1 MTAVTLYAVF
11 ADLAEA
17 QRIGRQMVE
26 EQLAACV
33 NILQPCRSIYRWE
46 GAIETASEVPALFK
60 TTLEMSDRIIERITE
75 LHSYSNPALA
85 IWPIT
90 KHPSFMPIGSRKA
103 SKGNILP
110 VEKCPLLLD
119 FLRSAR
125 E

>member
-1 MTAVTLYAVF
+1 MTSVTLYAVF
-11 ADLAEA
+11 ADMAEA

-60 TTLEMSDRIIERITE
+60 TTLEVADRIIGRITE
-75 LHSYSNPALA
+75 LHSYSNPALV

-90 KHPSFMPIGSRKA
+90 KLPFA
-103 SKGNILP
+103 YADWVEENI
-110 VEKCPLLLD
+110 
-119 FLRSAR
+119 AG
-125 E
+125 